1 MEVDHDAHSDLHEE
15 DDEEEG
21 EEGSQ
26 HPGGLLPGAA
36 AAQEAHDGDDGPNT
50 EENIGAQVVVS
61 LLVCSGLQVEITGQD
76 ISPGGYIGL
85 FGVSKYQ
92 YFSLRKLKQARP
104 GEMDFAVHAHDI
116 VGITKCEAASL

>member
-36 AAQEAHDGDDGPNT
+36 AAQEAHDGDQST
-50 EENIGAQVVVS
+50 HLSNIVIVA
-61 LLVCSGLQVEITGQD
+61 
-76 ISPGGYIGL
+76 
-85 FGVSKYQ
+85 
-92 YFSLRKLKQARP
+92 FSEYCDY
-104 GEMDFAVHAHDI
+104 G
-116 VGITKCEAASL
+116 

>member
-36 AAQEAHDGDDGPNT
+36 AAQEAHDGDQST
-50 EENIGAQVVVS
+50 HLSNIVIVIVA
-61 LLVCSGLQVEITGQD
+61 
-76 ISPGGYIGL
+76 
-85 FGVSKYQ
+85 
-92 YFSLRKLKQARP
+92 FSDYCDY
-104 GEMDFAVHAHDI
+104 G
-116 VGITKCEAASL
+116 